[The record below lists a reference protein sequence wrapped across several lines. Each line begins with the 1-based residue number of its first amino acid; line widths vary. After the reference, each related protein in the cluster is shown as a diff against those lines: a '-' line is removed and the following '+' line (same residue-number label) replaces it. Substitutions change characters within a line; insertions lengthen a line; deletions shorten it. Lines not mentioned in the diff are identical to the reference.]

1 MLLKSKPLRQLTILD
16 HIIGQIEDVLH
27 SHHDAIH
34 SDRPYPAH
42 ATDDEPLND
51 ADKKH
56 SAGLMRVN
64 HSGEICAQALY
75 CGQII
80 SAQNTKT
87 RELLE
92 HSRQEEVDHLAWCQ
106 KRLHE
111 LGYKPSLLNPIWYG
125 QSFLIGLITGFAGDG
140 ISLGFVEETEKQVQK
155 HLEDHLGILSPK
167 DQRSRAILVQMHED
181 EKRHGDHAHEAGG
194 KPLPS
199 PIKTIMSAVSKIMTR
214 SSYHF

>member
-1 MLLKSKPLRQLTILD
+1 MNSNKPLRHLTFLD

-34 SDRPYPAH
+34 SDRLYPADSTED
-42 ATDDEPLND
+42 APLSPS
-51 ADKKH
+51 DKKH

-75 CGQII
+75 CGQIL
-80 SAQNTKT
+80 SAHNIKT

-106 KRLHE
+106 KRLQE
-111 LGYKPSLLNPIWYG
+111 LGYKPSLLNPIWYA

-140 ISLGFVEETEKQVQK
+140 ISLGFVEETEAQVQK
-155 HLEDHLGILSPK
+155 HLEHHLGSLSPN
-167 DQRSRAILVQMHED
+167 DQRSRAIIVQMHED
-181 EKRHGDHAHEAGG
+181 EKHHGAQAHQAGG

-199 PIKTIMSAVSKIMTR
+199 PIKAMMSAVSKIMTHL
-214 SSYHF
+214 SYHL

>member
-1 MLLKSKPLRQLTILD
+1 MLSKRPLRQLSFLD
-16 HIIGQIEDVLH
+16 QLIGQVEDLLH
-27 SHHDAIH
+27 SHHGAIH
-34 SDRPYPAH
+34 SNRPYPA
-42 ATDDEPLND
+42 DSLEDEPLSPS
-51 ADKKH
+51 DKKH

-75 CGQII
+75 SGQIL

-92 HSRQEEVDHLAWCQ
+92 QSRQEEVDHLAWCQ

-111 LGYKPSLLNPIWYG
+111 LGYKPSLLNPLWYG
-125 QSFLIGLITGFAGDG
+125 QSFLIGLITGFAGDHV
-140 ISLGFVEETEKQVQK
+140 SLGFVEETEKQVQK

-167 DQRSRAILVQMHED
+167 DQRSRAILVQMQED

-199 PIKTIMSAVSKIMTR
+199 PIKTIMSAVSKIMTHL
-214 SSYHF
+214 SYYF